1 MITSKLYGCTLA
13 MTQDAREWSRSA
25 DPKRRRCSVIEAS
38 EQTMAIGAVLPD
50 TTAPTTD
57 WQNSLPVI
65 VAGEVTLRE
74 LRLTDAPTLLAMLN
88 TVEVGNFISPP
99 PSSISGFERLIAWT
113 HRGRAAGRFACFG
126 IVPKDCQ
133 HAVGIIQVRALDA
146 TFSIAEWGFAIG
158 PGYWGRG
165 VFQTVD
171 RQRPRQWRAPQSRRH
186 ARRAAAQIVS
196 AGRRLPRSDHLV
208 DLRRRLAPVAER
220 PENDFTLSCRYG
232 IRSKAREI
240 PRARGPFSLVLGF

>member
-165 VFQTVD
+165 VFQT
-171 RQRPRQWRAPQSRRH
+171 A
-186 ARRAAAQIVS
+186 
-196 AGRRLPRSDHLV
+196 
-208 DLRRRLAPVAER
+208 
-220 PENDFTLSCRYG
+220 
-232 IRSKAREI
+232 AREVMAFAFNTLGAQ
-240 PRARGPFSLVLGF
+240 RLEARSSTDNGRGNGALHKVGATREGLLRKSFLRDGVYHDQIIWSICADDWRQSQNAPKTTSH